1 MNSSVVVKST
11 AYRAVYVAPYVTFN
25 PLKRNWVTSNH
36 AVYVVKR
43 NWVRVY
49 G

>member
-1 MNSSVVVKST
+1 MNSLVVVEST
-11 AYRAVYVAPYVTFN
+11 AYHVGYVVPYMIFN
-25 PLKRNWVTSNH
+25 PFKRNWVTSNH

>member
-1 MNSSVVVKST
+1 MNSSVVVEST
-11 AYRAVYVAPYVTFN
+11 AYHAVYVVPYMIFN
-25 PLKRNWVTSNH
+25 LLKRNWVTSNH